1 MVQIQPRFMKKR
13 MFRQSGH
20 CKHEHYTHIYGDLPA
35 VASTAT
41 REVGGDDSNGH
52 LTQFSG
58 NSYLL

>member
-1 MVQIQPRFMKKR
+1 MKKR

-41 REVGGDDSNGH
+41 REVEDDDSNGH